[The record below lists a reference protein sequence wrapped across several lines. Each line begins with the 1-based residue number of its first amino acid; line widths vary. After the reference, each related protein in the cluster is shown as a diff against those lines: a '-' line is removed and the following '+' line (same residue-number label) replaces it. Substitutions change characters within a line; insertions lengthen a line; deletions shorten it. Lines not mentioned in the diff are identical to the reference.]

1 MLLLDTLPRR
11 PMSSAGSNA
20 GKALP
25 RHINLGLWIAA
36 GLMLA
41 CVWGPRLLRS
51 LWVDEAG
58 TFFMAHRGPLAAIQ
72 ITSHWPGQSILYAVL
87 ESFFV
92 WDGSPLRDFILRIPS
107 VAGILLAAW
116 FLYRLAERAFGKGAG
131 FLAALLFVFHPSIIA
146 LATEARPYSLAL
158 AAVTGSCLALY
169 QWIERRELR
178 FALYFAAG
186 STLVVYL
193 HYFFSIVFLCQA
205 IYIGYVFLTERR
217 VHRWPHLLAAYAL
230 IGALIIPLVPH
241 MRLLVREAHTLPFAP
256 TPSVNELCES
266 LLSPLL
272 SLALFLSALLIQ
284 FAFPHSSRR
293 PRAASRGVLVLLL
306 SWWLVAPA
314 LFFAASVATPM
325 RVFLPR
331 YIASAIPG
339 QTLLL
344 AYAGYSLFQILPA
357 RFWAVCGVLLSTP
370 GIWAFMMPAHTGLEE
385 LGPFMRIIREHSREI
400 LPPVLYSSPLP
411 ESNFYNWQAGL
422 ANESYLYAPFIA
434 YPMKNRLVPLPF
446 TLNTD
451 AVKAHIEELLKSQL
465 AETPEIIFVSHSFE
479 HEDAWNEWLIARMKE
494 AGFTAEMRTPNLYH
508 VLIFSK
514 GWNSLNAAAPDNAGK
529 NSRQ

>member
-11 PMSSAGSNA
+11 PASSPASNS
-20 GKALP
+20 KTLH
-25 RHINLGLWIAA
+25 RHIDLGLWIAT

-41 CVWGPRLLRS
+41 CVWVPRLLRT

-72 ITSHWPGQSILYAVL
+72 ITSHWPGQSILYAVI

-92 WDGSPLRDFILRIPS
+92 WGGSPFRDFIMRIPS
-107 VAGILLAAW
+107 IAGILIAAW
-116 FLYRLAERAFGKGAG
+116 FLYCLAERAFGNRAG
-131 FLAALLFVFHPSIIA
+131 FLAAVLFVFHPSIVS
-146 LATEARPYSLAL
+146 LATQARPYALAV

-169 QWIERRELR
+169 EWIERRELR
-178 FALYFAAG
+178 FVLYFIAA

-205 IYIGYVFLTERR
+205 LYIGYVFIAERR
-217 VHRWPHLLAAYAL
+217 VHRWTHLLAAYAL
-230 IGALIIPLVPH
+230 IGVLIIPLVPH
-241 MRLLVREAHTLPFAP
+241 MRLLLREAHTLPFAP
-256 TPSVNELCES
+256 APSFNELCES
-266 LLSPLL
+266 LLFPAFALG
-272 SLALFLSALLIQ
+272 LFLAALLIQ
-284 FAFPHSSRR
+284 FAFPNSSRR
-293 PRAASRGVLVLLL
+293 PRASSRSLSVLLL
-306 SWWLVAPA
+306 SWWLVGPA

-331 YIASAIPG
+331 YIASALPG

-344 AYAGYSLFQILPA
+344 AYAGYSLFQTLPA

-370 GIWAFMMPAHTGLEE
+370 GIWAFVAPGHPGLEE
-385 LGPFMRIIREHSREI
+385 LGPFMRIIHAHSREN

-411 ESNFYNWQAGL
+411 ESDFYDWKAGL
-422 ANESYLYAPFIA
+422 GDDSYLYAPFIA

-446 TLNTD
+446 TLDTE
-451 AVKAHIEELLKSQL
+451 AVKAHVDELLTSQL

-479 HEDAWNEWLIARMKE
+479 HEDAWNEWLIARMKA

-514 GWNSLNAAAPDNAGK
+514 GWNTLNAAAPDNVGK
-529 NSRQ
+529 KSRQ